1 MVNVKSFLIISD
13 DDTLTHALGSYL
25 GNGSLDELF
34 HKTKIACH
42 GGIASI
48 AQGHAGLQMFS
59 PNYVFIVFSP
69 DVYDKA
75 RNFLEECQRSMSI
88 DHIYGIRTAGCD
100 LISLGLGKQVITPK
114 RSNGSIDTDDL
125 ASKIMERLKQSVMPA
140 SCTQTDSDP
149 SGKEPIP
156 YNPPRSGAS
165 PRVYA
170 HP

>member
-1 MVNVKSFLIISD
+1 MDNVKSFLVISD
-13 DDTLTHALGSYL
+13 DVTLAKALGSYL

-75 RNFLEECQRSMSI
+75 RNFLEECKRSESI

-114 RSNGSIDTDDL
+114 RMNGSVDVDDL
-125 ASKIMERLKQSVMPA
+125 ASRIMEKLGQSVMPA
-140 SCTQTDSDP
+140 SCTQTGNGP
-149 SGKEPIP
+149 SAKEPVP
-156 YNPPRSGAS
+156 YSPPMSGVS